1 VAKRIKMAMVDF
13 AKRVGAMRN
22 GRPDW
27 YGVAERLAEI
37 SKPELVA
44 KDGATTRGPGRP
56 KNDDDFLAMEVHRVM
71 WAFDVGVREACRR
84 ISLGR
89 KVPIRKVHGRPPGR
103 WATHGSP
110 WKDKHAGTLEQRYFR
125 WLKGEKKRQQ
135 KLTIEIK

>member
-27 YGVAERLAEI
+27 YRVAEHLAAI

-44 KDGATTRGPGRP
+44 KDGATTRGPGRS

-71 WAFDVGVREACRR
+71 WAFGVGVRTACRR
-84 ISLGR
+84 ISRGD
-89 KVPIRKVHGRPPGR
+89 KVPIRKVHGGPTGR
-103 WATHGSP
+103 WMTLGSP
-110 WKDKHAGTLEQRYFR
+110 WKRTNPGTLEQRYFR
-125 WLKGEKKRQQ
+125 WLKDEKKRQK
-135 KLTIEIK
+135 KLTTEIK